1 MIKSLMENTLSRGR
15 NLLVIT
21 SPTFNSII
29 DMILQIPWKTA
40 MRQMLIVILK
50 LVKTQNNFQYYYA
63 P

>member
-15 NLLVIT
+15 NLRPRLLH
-21 SPTFNSII
+21 SII
-29 DMILQIPWKTA
+29 DMILQIPWKIA